1 MNEKYFIE
9 KDDPYLS
16 RIVEE
21 VNRSRLMDRFHAK
34 KAMYLQRYYEIVPG
48 EIVATI
54 APNQFGHYGFYAMV
68 WGFNLG
74 DPLRETHSVKVE
86 NIEKDSRY
94 SEDFR
99 KHRCV
104 FPASYFVERKHIY
117 GNDGSVKYG
126 KEYIVQPAGASRT
139 FLCGFYKIDP
149 EERLPYCVLLSSPAP
164 SAAYKNEMNDRIPLV
179 IGEAVISDWI
189 NPITNPKDILSYRL
203 TDFVY
208 EEEYIRPDGSYI
220 QWY

>member
-1 MNEKYFIE
+1 MNERYFIE
-9 KDDPYLS
+9 KDDAYLG
-16 RIVEE
+16 RIVDE

-54 APNQFGHYGFYAMV
+54 APNQFGHCGFYAMV

-74 DPLRETHSVKVE
+74 DPLRETHSVKIE

-104 FPASYFVERKHIY
+104 LPASYFVERKHIY

-126 KEYIVQPAGASRT
+126 KDYIVQPAGAART
-139 FLCGFYKIDP
+139 FLCGFYRIDP
-149 EERLPYCVLLSSPAP
+149 DERLPYCVLLSAPAP
-164 SAAYKNEMNDRIPLV
+164 SEYRKEMSDRIPL
-179 IGEAVISDWI
+179 IISDTLVDDWI
-189 NPITNPKDILSYRL
+189 NPEANPKDIITQRI
-203 TDFVY
+203 TDFIY
-208 EEEYIRPDGSYI
+208 QEEYVRPAGTYI